1 MRNVKKVVIAL
12 FVILIVASI
21 VCSNN
26 VFAYDM
32 MATINAQADATADDS
47 VTKSVSNISG
57 AVITIARVVCAAVAV
72 AMLAIL
78 GMKYMSAAP
87 SEKADIKKHAVVYI
101 VGACLMFAVLQTA
114 SNAGYTDE
122 MKTLI
127 DKDYSDSTGTDAK
140 VNEITATVI
149 TSIRIVGICVAI
161 VMLLTVAMKYMTAA
175 PGDKADIK
183 KSSIQYV
190 VGAIVLFGAVGLLSI
205 ISKFSSGIKAG

>member
-26 VFAYDM
+26 VFAEYDM

-101 VGACLMFAVLQTA
+101 VGAVIMFACTGILGIIQQFA
-114 SNAGYTDE
+114 AG
-122 MKTLI
+122 L
-127 DKDYSDSTGTDAK
+127 
-140 VNEITATVI
+140 
-149 TSIRIVGICVAI
+149 
-161 VMLLTVAMKYMTAA
+161 
-175 PGDKADIK
+175 
-183 KSSIQYV
+183 
-190 VGAIVLFGAVGLLSI
+190 
-205 ISKFSSGIKAG
+205 

>member
-101 VGACLMFAVLQTA
+101 VGAVIMFACTGILGIIQQFA
-114 SNAGYTDE
+114 AG
-122 MKTLI
+122 L
-127 DKDYSDSTGTDAK
+127 
-140 VNEITATVI
+140 
-149 TSIRIVGICVAI
+149 
-161 VMLLTVAMKYMTAA
+161 
-175 PGDKADIK
+175 
-183 KSSIQYV
+183 
-190 VGAIVLFGAVGLLSI
+190 
-205 ISKFSSGIKAG
+205 

>member
-12 FVILIVASI
+12 FIALIVASVI
-21 VCSNN
+21 CSNN

-47 VTKSVSNISG
+47 VTKSVTNISG

-101 VGACLMFAVLQTA
+101 VGAVIMFACTGILGIIQQFA
-114 SNAGYTDE
+114 AG
-122 MKTLI
+122 L
-127 DKDYSDSTGTDAK
+127 
-140 VNEITATVI
+140 
-149 TSIRIVGICVAI
+149 
-161 VMLLTVAMKYMTAA
+161 
-175 PGDKADIK
+175 
-183 KSSIQYV
+183 
-190 VGAIVLFGAVGLLSI
+190 
-205 ISKFSSGIKAG
+205 

>member
-1 MRNVKKVVIAL
+1 MKRIIKI
-12 FVILIVASI
+12 SI
-21 VCSNN
+21 TLVL
-26 VFAYDM
+26 
-32 MATINAQADATADDS
+32 
-47 VTKSVSNISG
+47 
-57 AVITIARVVCAAVAV
+57 
-72 AMLAIL
+72 ML
-78 GMKYMSAAP
+78 
-87 SEKADIKKHAVVYI
+87 
-101 VGACLMFAVLQTA
+101 CLMFAVLQTA
-114 SNAGYTDE
+114 CNAGYSDE

-183 KSSIQYV
+183 KSSVQYV

-205 ISKFSSGIKAG
+205 ISKFSSGIKAS